1 MRYIKATVVL
11 SGIFLA
17 ACQTM
22 PTAKNNDSDN
32 TVPNVSGISDAVPS
46 ATPVVAPLVA
56 EPEVLNQ
63 QPLAQYSAPPRL
75 APATLDT
82 EITRLKYPDDLWARL
97 RQQMQLDHDVHSRME
112 PHLAYYARHQG
123 YIDRVSERSSRYIYH
138 ILNEI
143 EARGLPAELAL
154 LPIVESAYDAFAYSH
169 GRASGLWQFIP
180 ATGLAYGLEQ
190 DWWYDGRRDVIAATD
205 AALTYLAK
213 LHDQFDGDW
222 MLALAAYNSGA
233 GTVRK
238 AQEANRQAGKS
249 TDYWSLNLPRETRQY
264 VPKLLALSA
273 LIDDPEAY
281 GITLPEISDEPYF
294 EIVNI
299 AGQIDLAQV
308 AQLSGISTDEIYL
321 LNPAFNRWATRPE
334 GPHRILVPINH
345 AEQLRQGLA
354 QLPDNERLNWN
365 RHVVQSGESLIVLA
379 KRYNTTVDVIRDV
392 NGITGNLIRVG
403 EALMIPTASATDY
416 RLSSDSRLST
426 NQEREREGNRV
437 EYEVQ
442 AGDSFWLISQKY
454 GVSSRSL
461 AAWNN
466 MAPGDTLRI
475 GQKLVIWTTQQ
486 VASTT
491 SERTVT
497 RRVSYTVRN
506 GDSLSSIGQRFRVS
520 VNQLRQWNSDLGRY
534 LQPGDTLTIHVNVTQ

>member
-1 MRYIKATVVL
+1 MRIIKATIVL

-17 ACQTM
+17 ACQTL
-22 PTAKNNDSDN
+22 PTATSETSSNNIPTREPTIAAS
-32 TVPNVSGISDAVPS
+32 PE
-46 ATPVVAPLVA
+46 PVEA
-56 EPEVLNQ
+56 EAIVENQ
-63 QPLAQYSAPPRL
+63 QPLADYQAPN
-75 APATLDT
+75 TLGAQALEQ
-82 EITRLKYPDDLWARL
+82 EIIRLKYPDDLWARL
-97 RQQMQLDHDVHSRME
+97 RSQMQLDHDVHSRME
-112 PHLAYYARHQG
+112 PHIAYYARHQG

-138 ILNEI
+138 IMNEI

-180 ATGLAYGLEQ
+180 STGRAYGLEQ

-213 LHDQFDGDW
+213 LNDQFDGDW

-233 GTVRK
+233 GTVRR
-238 AQEANRQAGKS
+238 AQEAARSAGKS
-249 TDYWSLNLPRETRQY
+249 TDYWSLSLPRETRQY

-273 LIDDPEAY
+273 IIEDPESY
-281 GITLPEISDEPYF
+281 GIELPSITDEPYF
-294 EIVNI
+294 EVVDI

-308 AQLSGISTDEIYL
+308 AQLSGVSTDEIYM

-345 AEQLRQGLA
+345 ANQLREGLA

-365 RHVVQSGESLIVLA
+365 RHVVKSGESLIVLA
-379 KRYNTTVDVIRDV
+379 KKYNTTVDVIRDV

-403 EALMIPTASATDY
+403 EALMIPTASASEY
-416 RLSSDSRLST
+416 RLSSESRLSA

-486 VASTT
+486 VAATT
-491 SERTVT
+491 SDRTVT

-520 VNQLRQWNSDLGRY
+520 VNQLREWNDDLGRY
-534 LQPGDTLTIHVNVTQ
+534 LQPGDRLTIHVNVTQ

>member
-1 MRYIKATVVL
+1 MQYTKATVVL
-11 SGIFLA
+11 SGILLA
-17 ACQTM
+17 ACQTL
-22 PTAKNNDSDN
+22 PSTKSASTSDN
-32 TVPNVSGISDAVPS
+32 DLAISAGTSAPSPDSPAVEQPQVI
-46 ATPVVAPLVA
+46 P
-56 EPEVLNQ
+56 NQ
-63 QPLAQYSAPPRL
+63 QPLANYQAPS
-75 APATLDT
+75 TLDDDALEQ
-82 EITRLKYPDDLWARL
+82 EILRLKYPDDLWARL
-97 RQQMQLDHDVHSRME
+97 RGQMTLDHDVHSRME
-112 PHLAYYARHQG
+112 PHIAYYARHQG
-123 YIDRVSERSSRYIYH
+123 YINRVSDRSSRYIYH

-180 ATGLAYGLEQ
+180 ATGRAYGLEQ
-190 DWWYDGRRDVIAATD
+190 DWWYDGRRDVVAATD

-213 LHDQFDGDW
+213 LNDQFDGDW

-233 GTVRK
+233 GTVRR
-238 AQEANRQAGKS
+238 AQEAARKAGKS

-273 LIDDPEAY
+273 IIDDPEQY
-281 GITLPEISDEPYF
+281 GINLPSLVDEPYF
-294 EIVNI
+294 EIVDL

-308 AQLSGISTDEIYL
+308 AQLSGVSTDEIYL

-334 GPHRILVPINH
+334 GPHRILVPIDN
-345 AEQLRQGLA
+345 ADQLRNGLA

-365 RHVVQSGESLIVLA
+365 RHVVKSGESLIVLA

-392 NGITGNLIRVG
+392 NGLSGNLIRIG
-403 EALMIPTASATDY
+403 EALMIPTASESDY
-416 RLSSDSRLST
+416 RLSSEGRLSS
-426 NQEREREGNRV
+426 NQEREREGNRID
-437 EYEVQ
+437 YEVQ

-461 AAWNN
+461 ASWNN

-486 VASTT
+486 VAANTT
-491 SERTVT
+491 ARTIT
-497 RRVSYTVRN
+497 RRVSYQVRS
-506 GDSLSSIGQRFRVS
+506 GDSLSSIGQRFKVS
-520 VNQLRQWNSDLGRY
+520 VSQLREWNSDLGRY
-534 LQPGDTLTIHVNVTQ
+534 LQPGDNIAIFVNVTQ